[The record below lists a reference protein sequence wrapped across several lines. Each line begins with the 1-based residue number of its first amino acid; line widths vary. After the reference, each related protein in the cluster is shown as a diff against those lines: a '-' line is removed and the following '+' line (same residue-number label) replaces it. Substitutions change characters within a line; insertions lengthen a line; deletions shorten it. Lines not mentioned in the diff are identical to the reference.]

1 MSAGTNVA
9 VDRVLSQLDSPHK
22 HSSDDC
28 SSSEPHDHVEIG
40 RIGSLSRVQS
50 SLRKHYIFPT
60 FNSGMNIAEKEVTRL
75 LRVSETMQQ
84 RHGSGRGAEI
94 IALRELL
101 DAVRRRDFIQL
112 QTHTN
117 VKQYSPILKKYV
129 NGEDPETYIKQHI
142 LKGDA
147 SDGVPNVL
155 SPDHT
160 FVEGLRQRPLT
171 KKKIEA
177 WVDMNIDDFEEEV
190 KRNYIRNQKLIDLKM
205 IPENLEKDIMVDFC
219 EAPINDRSKLFPYF
233 TDKRLRELTENIGEF

>member
-1 MSAGTNVA
+1 M
-9 VDRVLSQLDSPHK
+9 
-22 HSSDDC
+22 
-28 SSSEPHDHVEIG
+28 
-40 RIGSLSRVQS
+40 
-50 SLRKHYIFPT
+50 
-60 FNSGMNIAEKEVTRL
+60 
-75 LRVSETMQQ
+75 
-84 RHGSGRGAEI
+84 
-94 IALRELL
+94 
-101 DAVRRRDFIQL
+101 
-112 QTHTN
+112 
-117 VKQYSPILKKYV
+117 KKFV

-147 SDGVPNVL
+147 SDGIPNVL